1 MHTKISYAAIL
12 DEAIRKKAALQ
23 DVIDWLGKP
32 RFEQLVEAFRA
43 EPPRVLAQ
51 FHFLASMTGIQGYPV
66 RVWFEH
72 IWPDAPCLTCEHDW
86 QPLEE
91 DRDENGRLK
100 SINMLGTHKCTKCG
114 DYDSPAPDGTIPPH

>member
-1 MHTKISYAAIL
+1 MHNKIHYAHIKDDATR
-12 DEAIRKKAALQ
+12 EATALQ
-23 DVIDWLGKP
+23 DVIDWVGEEK
-32 RFEQLVEAFRA
+32 FNQLVTSFRA

-51 FHFLASMTGIQGYPV
+51 FHFLAAFTGVQGYPV
-66 RVWFEH
+66 RVWFKH

-100 SINMLGTHKCTKCG
+100 SINMLGTHKCSKCG
-114 DYDSPAPDGTIPPH
+114 DYDSPAEDGTIP